1 MRAASM
7 TILRQEQ
14 YRSPLRERFV
24 RACEPGASNG
34 NGYWSRCERGTC
46 VSIFGFALPPP
57 PKTLGFDRAL
67 PPRKN
72 CDDFLEPQTR
82 HWKLFAC
89 WKFLKPKHCASQ
101 HSAPTRH

>member
-34 NGYWSRCERGTC
+34 NG
-46 VSIFGFALPPP
+46 
-57 PKTLGFDRAL
+57 
-67 PPRKN
+67 
-72 CDDFLEPQTR
+72 
-82 HWKLFAC
+82 
-89 WKFLKPKHCASQ
+89 
-101 HSAPTRH
+101 